1 MKARTG
7 WFVAACVTAIA
18 GCGSATP
25 PAAAPSEP
33 APASSASS
41 ASAPSGG
48 NSSAPAAPTPGS
60 ASLPAPVKMTRA
72 IETRFIG
79 MNFDLQL
86 TDKGASAGVQS
97 GSWSIKEVRTMIALG
112 VQGDSI
118 DKLEVTYGRREAKPL
133 LGIEQRSVTQGK
145 SYILTAN
152 SGSPNVKNA
161 QGASVSPAEQ
171 NALDF
176 EYGYVGGPSPLR
188 SLVASGKPGSTL
200 QPGVAA
206 RRALIGDAPG
216 IDESQSQITATFKGI
231 TTTPRKVA
239 QLDCTVKAELKSGEM
254 NFDLDLKGPAEI
266 DLATGW
272 VTSLELTGTVHA
284 HGKEKIKKHLL
295 DAAGHGTAKLTR
307 HAEFQ

>member
-1 MKARTG
+1 MKASTG
-7 WFVAACVTAIA
+7 LVVAAWIA
-18 GCGSATP
+18 TSFGCGSATP

-33 APASSASS
+33 APASGATSAG
-41 ASAPSGG
+41 ASSGG

-79 MNFDLQL
+79 MSFDLQL

-97 GSWSIKEVRTMIALG
+97 GSWSIKEERTMIALG
-112 VQGDSI
+112 VQADSI
-118 DKLEVTYGRREAKPL
+118 AKLEVTYGRREAKPL
-133 LGIEQRSVTQGK
+133 LGIEERSVTQGK
-145 SYILTAN
+145 SYILMPGDA
-152 SGSPNVKNA
+152 SPDIKTA
-161 QGASVSPAEQ
+161 QGASVSDAEQ

-188 SLVASGKPGSTL
+188 LLVASGKPRSTL

-216 IDESQSQITATFKGI
+216 IDESQAQVTATFKGI
-231 TTTPRKVA
+231 ATTARKVA
-239 QLDCTVKAELKSGEM
+239 QLDCTVKAELTSGDM
-254 NFDLDLKGPAEI
+254 TFDLDLKGPAEI

-272 VTSLELTGTVHA
+272 VASLDLEGTVHA
-284 HGKEKIKKHLL
+284 HGKEKIKKQML
-295 DAAGHGTAKLTR
+295 DAAGHGTAKITR
-307 HAEFQ
+307 HAVFQ